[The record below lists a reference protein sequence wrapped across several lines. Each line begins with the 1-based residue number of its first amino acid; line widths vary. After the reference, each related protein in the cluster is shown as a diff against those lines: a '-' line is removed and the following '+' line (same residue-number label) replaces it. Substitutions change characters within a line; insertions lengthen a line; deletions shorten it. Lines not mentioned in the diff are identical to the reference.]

1 MIIMLIIFQVGG
13 RRTRPSRFEPSSN
26 AGRNQ
31 NSRPAPFV
39 TDTQQQVGDVDFDD
53 DDSDDNNDDDG

>member
-1 MIIMLIIFQVGG
+1 MLIIFQVGG

-39 TDTQQQVGDVDFDD
+39 TDTQQQVGDNEYGDDD
-53 DDSDDNNDDDG
+53 DDSDDNNDNDG